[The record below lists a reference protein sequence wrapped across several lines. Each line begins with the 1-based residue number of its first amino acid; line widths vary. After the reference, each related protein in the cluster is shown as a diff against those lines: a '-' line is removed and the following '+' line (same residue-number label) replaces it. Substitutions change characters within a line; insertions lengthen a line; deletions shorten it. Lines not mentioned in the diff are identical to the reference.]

1 MDMVKMGWSGGKDS
15 TCGAYK
21 RLYRGDLLKLV
32 CYIPR
37 FTEDIPLINKE
48 HYEFILGQAD
58 KFTQIGG
65 QVYFPKGITYYD
77 YCLSICKSGINK
89 GQVKGYPY
97 INSCGFRR
105 DSKIKAVSECEVG
118 EFDYLDLA
126 IAYDE
131 KDRQG
136 QLNDKVRSI
145 LVEEKIT
152 EKQAEKFCIEH
163 NAYSPHYKYSKR
175 DGCAL
180 CFNAKPIER
189 YIWLNDYPQAQDK
202 LLELQNILNPLLVGR
217 KNEYPLRGYKHFI
230 ETLPLLEKLKEQQ
243 NER

>member
-1 MDMVKMGWSGGKDS
+1 MDIVKIGWSGGKDS
-15 TCGAYK
+15 TCAVYK
-21 RLYRGDLLKLV
+21 HLERGDKVKAV
-32 CYIPR
+32 CYVPM

-48 HYEFILGQAD
+48 HYEFILRQASEFE
-58 KFTQIGG
+58 KLGG
-65 QVYFPKGITYYD
+65 KVYFAKGITYYD
-77 YCLSICKSGINK
+77 YCLSICKSGIHK

-97 INSCGFRR
+97 INACGFRR
-105 DSKIKAVSECEVG
+105 DSKIKAVSECDVG
-118 EFDYLDLA
+118 DFDYLDLA

-145 LVEEKIT
+145 LVEGKIT

-189 YIWLNDYPQAQDK
+189 QIWFNDYPQAYDK
-202 LLELQNILNPLLVGR
+202 LLELQNKLKPLLVGR
-217 KNEYPLRGYKHFI
+217 KNEYPLRNYKRF
-230 ETLPLLEKLKEQQ
+230 LEDTVK
-243 NER
+243 